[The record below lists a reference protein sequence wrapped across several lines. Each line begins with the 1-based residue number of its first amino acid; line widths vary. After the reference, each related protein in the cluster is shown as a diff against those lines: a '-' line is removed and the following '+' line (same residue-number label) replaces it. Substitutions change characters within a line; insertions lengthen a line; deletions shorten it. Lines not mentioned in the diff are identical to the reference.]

1 MLMIVPLR
9 PIRHGHLLWSLVTQP
24 KQIVKCGVSLDDDLS
39 PIANLVIVRWSVM
52 LHTLSI
58 TSIVS
63 RSSCHVKTEQS
74 PKFVSVCVWWEVS
87 DTGSLGISSSYSYRL
102 ITLAPIYGR
111 GLRDDLLSNSVDVR
125 GPRNSRRTLR
135 PNWNKQQV
143 KLPQASSHS

>member
-74 PKFVSVCVWWEVS
+74 VTSASQICFCLCVMR
-87 DTGSLGISSSYSYRL
+87 GLGYRL
-102 ITLAPIYGR
+102 AWYQFIVQLQAHHTSIDAGEA
-111 GLRDDLLSNSVDVR
+111 SVMICWATRWTFEVR
-125 GPRNSRRTLR
+125 EILVVLYVQIGINSR
-135 PNWNKQQV
+135 
-143 KLPQASSHS
+143 